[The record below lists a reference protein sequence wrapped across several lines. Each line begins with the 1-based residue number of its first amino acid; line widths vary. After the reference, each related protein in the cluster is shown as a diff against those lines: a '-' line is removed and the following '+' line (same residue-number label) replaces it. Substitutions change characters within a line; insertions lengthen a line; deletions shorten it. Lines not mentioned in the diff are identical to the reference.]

1 MPEKR
6 TANKPVID
14 FYARLD
20 AIPMRELD
28 RLHAKAQLERTE
40 YVAELTV
47 RVANAVRRLLRVR
60 ILRPICRAFGAS

>member
-40 YVAELTV
+40 YVAELIV
-47 RVANAVRRLLRVR
+47 RGTSAVRRLVRAR
-60 ILRPICRAFGAS
+60 ILRPICRAFGAA

>member
-6 TANKPVID
+6 NANKSVID

-47 RVANAVRRLLRVR
+47 RIADAVGRLVRAR
-60 ILRPICRAFGAS
+60 ILRPICRAFGAA

>member
-6 TANKPVID
+6 NANKSVID

-47 RVANAVRRLLRVR
+47 RIADAVGRLVRAR
-60 ILRPICRAFGAS
+60 ILRPICRTFGAA

>member
-28 RLHAKAQLERTE
+28 RVHAKAQLERTE
-40 YVAELTV
+40 FVAELIA
-47 RVANAVRRLLRVR
+47 RVANAVQRLVRAR
-60 ILRPICRAFGAS
+60 ILRPICRAFGAA